1 MSITTKAGAHALS
14 LSGVSRNFG
23 GIRAVADI
31 SFDVSHGKRLTIIG
45 TNGAGKSTLF
55 NLVTG
60 VYQLSS
66 GSISIFG
73 QDVSKQPAHR
83 RANLGIARTF
93 QTSKL
98 FQGLTVR
105 ENLYVSLR
113 QAMGENKISWLTNPA
128 SADQLRIDS
137 TLLLEKVD
145 LIKKADILVSDIS
158 HGESRQLEV
167 AMALAM
173 RPKILMLDEPA
184 AGISPTERVRL
195 VELLKSLEKEITLVL
210 IEHDMDVVFRIAQ
223 HIYVLSYGKL
233 LAQGSAEQIRN
244 NPDVIEAYLGT
255 PKELAHE
262 RHA

>member
-1 MSITTKAGAHALS
+1 MSITTKAGTHALS

-73 QDVSKQPAHR
+73 QDVSKQPAYR

-113 QAMGENKISWLTNPA
+113 QAIGENKISWLANPA
-128 SADQLRIDS
+128 SADQLQIDS

-145 LIKKADILVSDIS
+145 LLKKADILVSDIS

-195 VELLKSLEKEITLVL
+195 VELLKSLEKEITLIL
-210 IEHDMDVVFRIAQ
+210 IEHDMAVA
-223 HIYVLSYGKL
+223 
-233 LAQGSAEQIRN
+233 LAVADEVIVMHDGTIFMQGS
-244 NPDVIEAYLGT
+244 PDEVRESSAVRDLYLGSN
-255 PKELAHE
+255 HE
-262 RHA
+262 

>member
-1 MSITTKAGAHALS
+1 MSTTTKAGTHALS
-14 LSGVSRNFG
+14 LSAVSRNFG

-113 QAMGENKISWLTNPA
+113 QAMGENKISWLANPA
-128 SADQLRIDS
+128 SDDQLRIDS

-145 LIKKADILVSDIS
+145 LTKKADILVSDIS

-195 VELLKSLEKEITLVL
+195 VEMLKSLEKEITLVL
-210 IEHDMDVVFRIAQ
+210 IEHDMAVA
-223 HIYVLSYGKL
+223 
-233 LAQGSAEQIRN
+233 LAVADEVIVMHDGTIFMQGS
-244 NPDVIEAYLGT
+244 PDEVRESSAVRDLYLGSN
-255 PKELAHE
+255 HE
-262 RHA
+262 

>member
-113 QAMGENKISWLTNPA
+113 QAMGENKISWLANPA
-128 SADQLRIDS
+128 SDDQLRIDS

-145 LIKKADILVSDIS
+145 LTKKADILVSDIS

-210 IEHDMDVVFRIAQ
+210 IEHDMAVA
-223 HIYVLSYGKL
+223 
-233 LAQGSAEQIRN
+233 LAVADEVIVMHDGTIFMQGS
-244 NPDVIEAYLGT
+244 PDEVRESSAVRDLYLGSN
-255 PKELAHE
+255 HE
-262 RHA
+262 

>member
-1 MSITTKAGAHALS
+1 MSTTTKASNHALS

-55 NLVTG
+55 NLITG
-60 VYQLSS
+60 VYPLSS
-66 GSISIFG
+66 GSISVFG
-73 QDVSKQPAHR
+73 QDVSKQPAHG
-83 RANLGIARTF
+83 RAQLGIARTF

-105 ENLYVSLR
+105 ENLYASLR
-113 QAMGENKISWLTNPA
+113 QALGEKKISWLANP
-128 SADQLRIDS
+128 SESDRLHSESSLI
-137 TLLLEKVD
+137 LERVD
-145 LIKKADILVSDIS
+145 LLKKADVLVSDIS

-184 AGISPTERVRL
+184 AGISPTERGRL
-195 VELLKSLEKEITLVL
+195 VDLLKSLDKDMTLVL
-210 IEHDMDVVFRIAQ
+210 IEHDMAVALAVADDVIVMHDGTMFM
-223 HIYVLSYGKL
+223 
-233 LAQGSAEQIRN
+233 QGSPDEVRN
-244 NPDVIEAYLGT
+244 SSAVRDLYLGSN
-255 PKELAHE
+255 HE
-262 RHA
+262 

>member
-1 MSITTKAGAHALS
+1 MSNTTQANSALS
-14 LSGVSRNFG
+14 VQSVSRNFG

-31 SFDVSHGKRLTIIG
+31 SFDVSHGKRLTVIG

-55 NLVTG
+55 NLICG
-60 VYQLSS
+60 VYPLSS

-73 QDVSKQPAHR
+73 TDVSKQPAHG
-83 RANLGIARTF
+83 RAKLGVARTF

-113 QAMGENKISWLTNPA
+113 QAVGAKKLPWLKNPA
-128 SADQLRIDS
+128 QSEKLRQDCS
-137 TLLLEKVD
+137 SLLQSVELF
-145 LIKKADILVSDIS
+145 KKSEVLVSEIS

-184 AGISPTERVRL
+184 AGISPTERGRL
-195 VELLKSLEKEITLVL
+195 IDLLKGLDNEITLVL
-210 IEHDMDVVFRIAQ
+210 IEHDMAVA
-223 HIYVLSYGKL
+223 
-233 LAQGSAEQIRN
+233 LAVADEVIVMHDGNMFMHGSPDEIRNSAEVRSL
-244 NPDVIEAYLGT
+244 YLGSG
-255 PKELAHE
+255 HD
-262 RHA
+262 

>member
-1 MSITTKAGAHALS
+1 MSTTTKASNHALS

-55 NLVTG
+55 NLITG
-60 VYQLSS
+60 VYPLSS
-66 GSISIFG
+66 GSISVFG
-73 QDVSKQPAHR
+73 QEVSKQPAHG
-83 RANLGIARTF
+83 RAQLGIARTF

-105 ENLYVSLR
+105 ENLYASLR
-113 QAMGENKISWLTNPA
+113 QALGEKKISWLANP
-128 SADQLRIDS
+128 SESDRLHSESSLI
-137 TLLLEKVD
+137 LERVD
-145 LIKKADILVSDIS
+145 LLKKADVLVSDIS

-184 AGISPTERVRL
+184 AGISPTERGRL
-195 VELLKSLEKEITLVL
+195 VDLLKSLDKDMTLVL
-210 IEHDMDVVFRIAQ
+210 IEHDMAVALAVADDVIVMHDGTMFM
-223 HIYVLSYGKL
+223 
-233 LAQGSAEQIRN
+233 QGSPDEVRN
-244 NPDVIEAYLGT
+244 SSAVRDLYLGSN
-255 PKELAHE
+255 HE
-262 RHA
+262 

>member
-1 MSITTKAGAHALS
+1 MSTTTKAGTHALS
-14 LSGVSRNFG
+14 LSAVSRNFG

-55 NLVTG
+55 NLITG
-60 VYQLSS
+60 FYPLSS
-66 GSISIFG
+66 GSISVFG
-73 QDVSKQPAHR
+73 QDVSKKPAHG

-105 ENLYVSLR
+105 ENLYASLR
-113 QAMGENKISWLTNPA
+113 QALGEKKIGWLSNPA
-128 SADQLRIDS
+128 SSDQLRYDS
-137 TLLLEKVD
+137 TSILEKVD
-145 LIKKADILVSDIS
+145 LLKKADVLVSDIS

-184 AGISPTERVRL
+184 AGISPTERGRL
-195 VELLKSLEKEITLVL
+195 VDLLKSLDKEMTLVL
-210 IEHDMDVVFRIAQ
+210 IEHDMAVA
-223 HIYVLSYGKL
+223 
-233 LAQGSAEQIRN
+233 LAVADEVIVMHDGTMFMQGSPDEVRN
-244 NPDVIEAYLGT
+244 SSAVRDLYLGSN
-255 PKELAHE
+255 HE
-262 RHA
+262 

>member
-1 MSITTKAGAHALS
+1 MTTTTKVVPKAPPTALS
-14 LSGVSRNFG
+14 LSSVSRNFG

-55 NLVTG
+55 NLITG
-60 VYQLSS
+60 VFPVSS
-66 GSISIFG
+66 GSISVFG
-73 QDVSKQPAHR
+73 KDVSKQPANS

-105 ENLYVSLR
+105 ENLYTSMR
-113 QAMGENKISWLTNPA
+113 QALGEKKISWLSNPA
-128 SADQLRIDS
+128 SSEKIYDES
-137 TLLLEKVD
+137 TSILTKVD
-145 LIKKADILVSDIS
+145 LLRKSEVLVSDIS

-184 AGISPTERVRL
+184 AGISPTERGRL
-195 VELLKSLEKEITLVL
+195 VQLLKELDKEITLIL
-210 IEHDMDVVFRIAQ
+210 IEHDMAVA
-223 HIYVLSYGKL
+223 
-233 LAQGSAEQIRN
+233 LAVADEVIVMHDGEMFLHGTPDEIRSSSAVR
-244 NPDVIEAYLGT
+244 DLYLGSN
-255 PKELAHE
+255 HE
-262 RHA
+262 